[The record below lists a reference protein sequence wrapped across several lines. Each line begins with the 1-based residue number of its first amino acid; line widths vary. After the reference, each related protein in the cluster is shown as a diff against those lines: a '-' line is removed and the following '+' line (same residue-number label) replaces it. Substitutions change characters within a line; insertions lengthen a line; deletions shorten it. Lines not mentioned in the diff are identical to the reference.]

1 MGFMDKLRGEL
12 IDIVEWVDDS
22 RHTLVWRFPRY
33 HNQIKYGAQLIVRPG
48 QSAIFVR
55 EGRIADVFGPGQYRL
70 ETKNLPILS
79 TLEGWKYG
87 FDSPFKA
94 EVYFVST
101 RQIPDLKWGTPNPV
115 MMRDAD
121 FGPIRLR
128 AFGTYTLKASEPRAL
143 LQELVGADSSFEA
156 DEISELLRSII
167 NHSFAELVASAEIAA
182 LDLAENY
189 RELSEQLRLRVVEK
203 IDDEYGL
210 DLPQLYI
217 VNISLP
223 PEVEKALDARTGMA
237 LVGDLAQYQQYQLG
251 AAIPAA
257 AENPAGGLAAAGV
270 GLGMGMA
277 YAQNMTPGVVGSGA
291 GPGGSPGPAPLQ
303 PAASPPPPPQAAATA
318 WHVVENGQPVGPFS
332 PAQLAEA
339 IINGRVGPATLLWAA
354 GMPTW
359 TAAQQVP
366 SVAALFRQRPPPMP
380 GAGG

>member
-1 MGFMDKLRGEL
+1 MGLIDKLRGEL

-48 QSAIFVR
+48 QTAIFVR
-55 EGRIADVFGPGQYRL
+55 EGRIADVFQPGQYRL
-70 ETKNLPILS
+70 ETRNLPVLS

-101 RQIPDLKWGTPNPV
+101 RQIADLKWGTPNAV

-128 AFGTYTLKASEPRAL
+128 AFGTYTLKATDPRAL
-143 LQELVGADSSFEA
+143 LTELVGTDSTFEA
-156 DEISELLRSII
+156 EEIGELLRSII
-167 NHSFAELVASAEIAA
+167 NHTFAELVASAEIAA

-189 RELSEQLRLRVVEK
+189 RELSEELRRRVVEK
-203 IDDEYGL
+203 IDQEYGL
-210 DLPQLYI
+210 DVPQLYI

-223 PEVEKALDARTGMA
+223 PEVEKALDARTGMNM
-237 LVGDLAQYQQYQLG
+237 VGDLAAYQQYQLG
-251 AAIPAA
+251 AAIPSA

-277 YAQNMTPGVVGSGA
+277 YAQHMTPGAGGTTPGASAPRGGPA
-291 GPGGSPGPAPLQ
+291 GPAAA
-303 PAASPPPPPQAAATA
+303 PAARPAAPPPPPALTE
-318 WHVVENGQPVGPFS
+318 WHIVEHGQPVGPFS

-339 IINGRVGPATLLWAA
+339 VVSGRVGPATLLWTA
-354 GMPTW
+354 GMSAW

-366 SVAALFRQRPPPMP
+366 SVAMLFQQMPPLPR
-380 GAGG
+380 

>member
-1 MGFMDKLRGEL
+1 MGLIDKLRGEL

-48 QSAIFVR
+48 QTAIFVR
-55 EGRIADVFGPGQYRL
+55 EGRIADVFGPGQHRL
-70 ETKNLPILS
+70 ETRNLPVLS
-79 TLEGWKYG
+79 TLAGWKYG

-101 RQIPDLKWGTPNPV
+101 RQVPDLKWGTPNPV

-121 FGPIRLR
+121 FGAIRLR
-128 AFGTYTLKASEPRAL
+128 AFGTYVLRATDPRAL
-143 LQELVGADSSFEA
+143 LTELVGTDSSFEA
-156 DEISELLRSII
+156 DEIAELLRSII
-167 NHSFAELVASAEIAA
+167 SHSFAELVASAEIAA

-189 RELSEQLRLRVVEK
+189 RELSEELRRRVVAQ

-210 DLPQLYI
+210 DVPQLYI

-223 PEVEKALDARTGMA
+223 PEVEKALDARTGMNV
-237 LVGDLAQYQQYQLG
+237 VGDLAAYQQYQLG
-251 AAIPAA
+251 ASIPTA

-277 YAQNMTPGVVGSGA
+277 YAQHMAPGA
-291 GPGGSPGPAPLQ
+291 GVAPRGGPAAPVA
-303 PAASPPPPPQAAATA
+303 PAAARPPAAAPPPPPGATE
-318 WHVVENGQPVGPFS
+318 WYIVEHGQPVGPFS

-339 IINGRVGPATLLWAA
+339 VVSGRVGAATLLWTA
-354 GMPTW
+354 GMSAW

-366 SVAALFRQRPPPMP
+366 SVAMLFQQVPPLPR
-380 GAGG
+380 